1 MSVPPNIDLFN
12 RFSLAVFR
20 KLYLSFP
27 VAVELDVNDLVMSVT
42 PADGSYEETFD
53 ALSMG
58 GEALDFLASEG
69 FLTHKGVLLNGSQ
82 YLQVRLT
89 MKGLAVLGSTPASLE
104 RKESLIS
111 KILAV
116 SGKGLKDAAS
126 EQVQELASQAFTLAL
141 ASAPS
146 IAAMLPRP

>member
-20 KLYLSFP
+20 ELYLSFP
-27 VAVELDVNDLVMSVT
+27 VEVDLNVNDLVLSVT
-42 PADGSYEETFD
+42 PTDGSYEETFD

-58 GEALDFLASEG
+58 GNALDFLASEG
-69 FLTHKGVLLNGSQ
+69 FLTHKGSLLDCSQ
-82 YLQVRLT
+82 YHQVRLT

-104 RKESLIS
+104 KSESLIS

-126 EQVQELASQAFTLAL
+126 EQVQSLAGQAFALAL
-141 ASAPS
+141 TAAPS
-146 IAAMLPRP
+146 IAAVLMRP

>member
-1 MSVPPNIDLFN
+1 MSVPANIDLFN
-12 RFSLAVFR
+12 RFTLTVFR
-20 KLYLSFP
+20 RLYLSFP
-27 VAVELDVNDLVMSVT
+27 VVMELDVSELISSVT
-42 PADGSYEETFD
+42 PPDATYEESFN
-53 ALSMG
+53 AQIMA

-69 FLTHKGVLLNGSQ
+69 FLTHKGTLVGGSQ

-116 SGKGLKDAAS
+116 AGKGLKDAAS
-126 EQVQELASQAFTLAL
+126 DQVQELASQAFTFAL

-146 IAAMLPRP
+146 ITAMLPRP